1 MDEKRLVD
9 GATALAEKQSRVIK
23 IEPAERP
30 QNVRLRV
37 AAYTRVS
44 SDSEDQL
51 NSFAAQNR
59 YYTELISGKAEWR
72 MVDIYADEGIS
83 GTSVAKR
90 DDFQRMMADCRRGL
104 IDQILVKSISRF
116 ARNTKDCL
124 QNIRELKELGV
135 NVRFEREGIDTVN
148 VSSELIT
155 AIYAAFAQKESES
168 ISGNMRWSYQRRME
182 SGTFLPPSTPYGYRI
197 INKKIEIDPER
208 AVIICKIFQWYLNGI
223 SKEQIA
229 YKLNKAGVLS
239 NQNKAWRAGGIHY
252 ILTNER
258 YIGDSLWQKT
268 YTTEAIPAVRHRN
281 TGAREQYYVE
291 GTHPPIISKE
301 VFTKVQIL
309 IQMRKE
315 NYGKSPSETIHPL
328 SRKAIC
334 GCCGTVLRRKPQRG
348 KSLNELTEA
357 LRQQD
362 IPYDE
367 GRLWNKNMVARILA
381 DTRYTGE
388 KGYPK
393 LIDEDQLIA
402 ANEKRS
408 NKPQLPKKTEA
419 QKVLRRLCGT
429 PPSERVE
436 QSVTGLL
443 NGLANYPE
451 RIQHQ
456 RSPTPAT
463 HSKTQEAL
471 DNALEQ
477 QPIDED
483 NAKTLIL
490 RLAAEQYAALG
501 NEEYETN
508 RLRRL
513 FSAFE
518 CVAELNADLLKSTV
532 SEVLVTR
539 QNVKLRL
546 KNGQIIERSDLQ

>member
-328 SRKAIC
+328 SRKA
-334 GCCGTVLRRKPQRG
+334 
-348 KSLNELTEA
+348 
-357 LRQQD
+357 
-362 IPYDE
+362 
-367 GRLWNKNMVARILA
+367 
-381 DTRYTGE
+381 
-388 KGYPK
+388 
-393 LIDEDQLIA
+393 
-402 ANEKRS
+402 
-408 NKPQLPKKTEA
+408 
-419 QKVLRRLCGT
+419 
-429 PPSERVE
+429 
-436 QSVTGLL
+436 
-443 NGLANYPE
+443 
-451 RIQHQ
+451 
-456 RSPTPAT
+456 TPAT

>member
-223 SKEQIA
+223 SKEHIA
-229 YKLNKAGVLS
+229 HKLNEAGVLS

-268 YTTEAIPAVRHRN
+268 YTTEAIPTVRHRN
-281 TGAREQYYVE
+281 TGACEQYYVE

-348 KSLNELTEA
+348 KYYWCCM
-357 LRQQD
+357 RHD
-362 IPYDE
+362 
-367 GRLWNKNMVARILA
+367 
-381 DTRYTGE
+381 
-388 KGYPK
+388 
-393 LIDEDQLIA
+393 
-402 ANEKRS
+402 
-408 NKPQLPKKTEA
+408 
-419 QKVLRRLCGT
+419 
-429 PPSERVE
+429 
-436 QSVTGLL
+436 
-443 NGLANYPE
+443 
-451 RIQHQ
+451 
-456 RSPTPAT
+456 TPAT
-463 HSKTQEAL
+463 HSKTQETL

-483 NAKTLIL
+483 NAKALIL

-501 NEEYETN
+501 DEEYETV

-518 CVAELNADLLKSTV
+518 CVAELNADLLKNAV
-532 SEVLVTR
+532 SEVLVTH